1 MYDFSYFK
9 LVETC
14 VMAQNSLCLVNALS
28 PVGKNVYS
36 VFVEWTFI
44 NIIWVK
50 LVDSIVNFSVSL
62 LIFSYHLL
70 RECCNIHAQL

>member
-50 LVDSIVNFSVSL
+50 FFKLYPQTDEIWHHVM
-62 LIFSYHLL
+62 Y
-70 RECCNIHAQL
+70 

>member
-14 VMAQNSLCLVNALS
+14 VMAQNSLCLVNALC

-44 NIIWVK
+44 NVIWVK
-50 LVDSIVNFSVSL
+50 LVDSIAQAFMFTNFLSDYQLSKK
-62 LIFSYHLL
+62 
-70 RECCNIHAQL
+70 EC